1 MSEYKRHL
9 VTAALIY
16 ANGPIHIGH
25 LAGCYIPSDI
35 YVRFLRLKGEDV
47 KFISGTD
54 EHGVPI
60 TFKARDEETT
70 PKKIVDYY
78 YKIIDESFKSFGI
91 SFDIFSRTSNEEHH
105 KTSSDFFLNLYNKNS
120 FDEISSSQYF
130 DEVESQF
137 LSDRYISGECP
148 SCNYKEAY
156 GDQCEKCGKTLSP
169 MDLKNPKSKL
179 SGNKPILKETKNW
192 YLPMDKLQSKIEKY
206 IENHKDWKTNVLGQ
220 CKSWL
225 KEGLKPRA
233 MTRDLDW
240 GVKVPLKDANGK
252 VLYVWFEAP
261 IGYITATKE
270 LEKNNW
276 EKYWKDKNTKLVHFI
291 GKDNIVFHCIIFPM
305 MLMEHG
311 DYILPDNVPANEFMN
326 LEGKKISTSRNWA
339 VWLHEYLIDFPD
351 MQDVLRYC
359 LITNLPESKDSDFTW
374 KDFQAKNNN
383 ELVASLGNYINRVM
397 VLTHK
402 YFNGL
407 VPDNVKPNDL
417 DKEVFNK
424 INVIKLNIETSINN
438 YRFKEAMSL
447 IIDLSR
453 VGNKYLTDTEPW
465 KIIKEDDDRVKSILY
480 NSIQVIA
487 HIAILCEPLLPFTS
501 LKILKILNMKH
512 KSWIDISDNLI
523 NSGHQLGETF
533 HIFSKIE
540 DAVIDNQIEKLK
552 LTINGTKDN
561 IMELKETIEFDE
573 FSKIDLR
580 LATIIEAENV
590 PKSEKLIKLLV
601 DTGIDKRVILSG
613 ISKYY
618 KPEDLLNKQVMILVN
633 LKPRKMMGIES
644 QGMLLLAE
652 NPDGSLRLMLPD
664 SEATNGSVIA

>member
-1 MSEYKRHL
+1 MSKYKRHL

-35 YVRFLRLKGEDV
+35 YVRFLRSKGEDV

-60 TFKARDEETT
+60 TFKARDEKTT

-78 YKIIDESFKSFGI
+78 YKKIDESFKSFGI
-91 SFDIFSRTSNEEHH
+91 SFDIFSRTSNQEHH
-105 KTSSDFFLNLYNKNS
+105 KISSDFFLNLYNKNS
-120 FDEISSSQYF
+120 FDEISSSQYY
-130 DEVESQF
+130 DEVENQF

-148 SCNYKEAY
+148 SCKYQEAY

-179 SGNKPILKETKNW
+179 SGNKPVLKETKNW

-206 IENHKDWKTNVLGQ
+206 IESNKDWKTNVIGQ

-252 VLYVWFEAP
+252 VLYVWFDAP

-270 LEKNNW
+270 LENNDW
-276 EKYWKDKNTKLVHFI
+276 EKYWKNKNTKLVHFI

-311 DYILPDNVPANEFMN
+311 NYILPANVPANEFMN

-339 VWLHEYLIDFPD
+339 VWLHEYLVDFPD

-383 ELVASLGNYINRVM
+383 ELVAIFGNYINRVM

-402 YFNGL
+402 YFNGV
-407 VPDNVKPNDL
+407 VPDNINPNQL
-417 DKEVFNK
+417 DKEIFDK
-424 INVIKLNIETSINN
+424 INIIKLKIETSIDN
-438 YRFKEAMSL
+438 YRFRKAMSL
-447 IIDLSR
+447 VIDLSR
-453 VGNKYLTDTEPW
+453 LGNKYLADTEPW
-465 KIIKEDDDRVKSILY
+465 KIIKEDKDRVKSILY
-480 NSIQVIA
+480 NSIQLVA
-487 HIAILCEPLLPFTS
+487 NIAILCQPLLPFTS
-501 LKILKILNMKH
+501 LKILKILNMEY

-523 NSGHQLGETF
+523 KSGHHLGESS

-540 DAVIDNQIEKLK
+540 DAEIDNQIEKLK
-552 LTINGTKDN
+552 LTTTKKN
-561 IMELKETIEFDE
+561 KIMELKKTIEFDD

-590 PKSEKLIKLLV
+590 PKSDKLIKLIV
-601 DTGIDKRVILSG
+601 DTGVDKRIILSG

-618 KPEDLLNKQVMILVN
+618 KPKDLMNKQVMILVN
-633 LKPRKMMGIES
+633 LKPRVMMGIES

-652 NPDGSLRLMLPD
+652 NPDGSLRLMHPD
-664 SEATNGSVIA
+664 NEAINGSVIA